1 MTNLFEIYIIEL
13 PKCKN
18 NNKDNKKLFEWIEF
32 LKNPEKLGEKDMS
45 KEIKEAKECLKKI
58 SGSEEEIRWA
68 ELREKYILEINTAKI
83 EAREDGFEEGREDG
97 LKEGK
102 KEGREVGL
110 KEGRKE
116 GRKEGKK
123 EGKKEGEKEA
133 KRKIAKNMLDLKIDI
148 ETISQATGLTKEE
161 IQELNENN

>member
-1 MTNLFEIYIIEL
+1 MTNIFEIYIIEL

-18 NNKDNKKLFEWIEF
+18 NNTDNKKLSEWIEF

-116 GRKEGKK
+116 G
-123 EGKKEGEKEA
+123 KKEGEKEA

-148 ETISQATGLTKEE
+148 ETISKATGLTKEE

>member
-18 NNKDNKKLFEWIEF
+18 NKTESKELDKWIKF

-102 KEGREVGL
+102 KEGRKVGL
-110 KEGRKE
+110 KE

>member
-18 NNKDNKKLFEWIEF
+18 NNTDNKKLFEWIEF

-116 GRKEGKK
+116 G
-123 EGKKEGEKEA
+123 KKEGEKEA

-148 ETISQATGLTKEE
+148 ETISKATGLTKEE